1 MVALKD
7 QELFSLK
14 AFSMNSLME
23 NYLEYHL
30 RGICAPKGLETL
42 TEFLKINRN
51 I

>member
-14 AFSMNSLME
+14 TFSMNSLME

-30 RGICAPKGLETL
+30 RGICTSKGAEIL
-42 TEFLKINRN
+42 TEFLKINKN
-51 I
+51 